1 MVCVPLCLCL
11 SHSKVSAQIPCTVAQ
26 LGTVTAAADDRIFSL
41 RGHRLRTSILS
52 CLVLSCR
59 RHSRF
64 VTSHVISHTRLASP
78 STLSKLG
85 INTDRRQDSEPCRLL
100 IIIFGSAFAL
110 EHALSGRLRAHSI
123 LLSEAKL
130 CTVECLGLVSDRRC
144 SSAT

>member
-1 MVCVPLCLCL
+1 VWCASLPLSFTLEGL
-11 SHSKVSAQIPCTVAQ
+11 SPDTLHIGS
-26 LGTVTAAADDRIFSL
+26 LGTVTAADDRIFSL

-144 SSAT
+144 SSA